1 MVRGRGSVGLLLGAA
16 LGCSGN
22 PPLSDEGTDRA
33 PIVGGTADTTS
44 KAVFAISIND
54 MALCTG
60 SLIAPNLVLTA
71 RHCVAPL
78 SSGDAPVNCT
88 SDTFLDN
95 YAPSGFLV
103 TWDDDIRNGVSQNAL
118 VGALQVRT
126 GDDDTFCGNDIA
138 LLILESNVPA
148 STSPTVEPRV
158 GSMPMT
164 GESFTAIG
172 FGLNSPN
179 DTQGTSAGAR
189 RTSMSN
195 LEVGCVGMDECN
207 AGNRIRDSEWAADAP
222 ICSGDSGGPAFDAQG
237 RVIGIASRSDE
248 PCAVGLYSAVG
259 AWKDLIVKAGQDAA
273 DLGGYDP
280 PAWAAGGATMAAGGA
295 SSGGA
300 SMAGSGGSAGRAGG
314 SGTGG
319 ASGAGGT
326 TAVGGSSSAGTG
338 GDAGSG
344 GNGNTGNAGAG
355 GRSGGKGGSAGRA
368 SMAGGAGSAGSGTT
382 NPPDAGAPMSPT
394 LGGECSGAC
403 ASPYVCYTS
412 TGAPPGTCVPTC
424 SVMNQCP
431 TGYRCAVEL
440 GACTPVPASPRSA
453 DDDDAPKSDSGC
465 GCRVTPV
472 SDATG
477 NAWHALGALALGA
490 VAVRRRRRASPA

>member
-1 MVRGRGSVGLLLGAA
+1 MVRGRGSVGLLLGA
-16 LGCSGN
+16 LVGGCSANGV
-22 PPLSDEGTDRA
+22 LSEEEVDRA

-78 SSGDAPVNCT
+78 SSGDAPVNCGT
-88 SDTFLDN
+88 DTFLDN

-103 TWDDDIRNGVSQNAL
+103 TWDENIRNGVSETAL
-118 VGALQVRT
+118 IGAVEVRT
-126 GDDDTFCGNDIA
+126 SDDDTFCGNDIA

-148 STSPTVEPRV
+148 SSSPTIEPRV
-158 GSMPMT
+158 GTMPMT

-172 FGLNSPN
+172 YGLNSPT
-179 DTQGTSAGAR
+179 DAQGTSAGIR

-195 LEVGCVGMDECN
+195 LEVGCVGMEECD
-207 AGNRIRDSEWAADAP
+207 AGDRIRDNEWAAKAP
-222 ICSGDSGGPAFDAQG
+222 ICSGDSGGPALDAQG
-237 RVIGIASRSDE
+237 RVIGVASRSDD

-259 AWKDLIVKAGQDAA
+259 GWKDLIVKAGQDAA

-280 PAWAAGGATMAAGGA
+280 PAWAGPTMADGGA
-295 SSGGA
+295 SNGGA
-300 SMAGSGGSAGRAGG
+300 SMGGSAGSAGKGGG

-326 TAVGGSSSAGTG
+326 TAMGGSSSSGTG
-338 GDAGSG
+338 
-344 GNGNTGNAGAG
+344 GNTGNAGAG

-368 SMAGGAGSAGSGTT
+368 SMAGSAGSGTT

-412 TGAPPGTCVPTC
+412 TGDPPGTCVPTC
-424 SVMNQCP
+424 SVMKQCP
-431 TGYRCAVEL
+431 AGYRCAVEL
-440 GACTPVPASPRSA
+440 GACTPMPASASS
-453 DDDDAPKSDSGC
+453 DDDDSPKSDSGC